1 MLKRFKSDTRGVAA
15 LEFAL
20 IAPVMILL
28 YCGMAELTMG
38 MMAERRASHAAAV
51 VADLVTQSN
60 QINATTITDIFQVG
74 DAILKPFPTA
84 PLKMRV
90 TSIRADANAVPRVV
104 WSRGDGMDALIA
116 TSTATAVPAN
126 LLLAGDSVVMTEVT
140 YTYDSPLHYAV
151 PNALTFHQKFFLRPR
166 QSPEVIWTA
175 G

>member
-1 MLKRFKSDTRGVAA
+1 MLRRFRSDVRGVAA

-51 VADLVTQSN
+51 VGDLVAQSN
-60 QINATTITDIFQVG
+60 QMNATQMSDVFQVG
-74 DAILKPFPTA
+74 DAILKPFPA
-84 PLKMRV
+84 AALKMRV
-90 TSIRADANAVPRVV
+90 TSIKAD
-104 WSRGDGMDALIA
+104 
-116 TSTATAVPAN
+116 ATAVPKVVWSQGDGMTALTVNATATDAPAN
-126 LLLAGDSVVMTEVT
+126 LLAAGDSVIMAEVT

-151 PNALTFHQKFFLRPR
+151 PNAMTFHQKFFLKPR
-166 QSPEVIWTA
+166 KSPEVVWTA